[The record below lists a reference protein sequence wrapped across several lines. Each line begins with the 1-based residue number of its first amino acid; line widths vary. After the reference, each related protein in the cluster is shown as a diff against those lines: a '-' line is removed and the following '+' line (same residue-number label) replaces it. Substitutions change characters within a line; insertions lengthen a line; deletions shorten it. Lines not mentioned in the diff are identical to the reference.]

1 MIFGNFLYYRR
12 NGRIIRIN
20 MRSDWK
26 KIMVIGCGGS
36 GKTTF
41 SQEISKILGIDVI
54 HLDLLFWKPGW
65 VETEKSKWKQIVKE
79 ISSQKQWIIDGN
91 YGSTIDIRLSAA
103 DTIIFLDMSRF
114 SCLWRVLNR
123 RILFN
128 GKARLDIC
136 EGCPESLSWE
146 FVKWIWTFPKLKR
159 PGLLEKLAACK
170 NKKNVIFL
178 RSNKEIK
185 SFLENLQQSFKKD

>member
-1 MIFGNFLYYRR
+1 
-12 NGRIIRIN
+12 

-41 SQEISKILGIDVI
+41 SQEISKIFGIDVI

-114 SCLWRVLNR
+114 SCLWRVLKR
-123 RILFN
+123 RLLFN
-128 GKARLDIC
+128 GKTRPDIC

-159 PGLLEKLAACK
+159 PGLLKKLAACK
-170 NKKNVIFL
+170 NKKNVVFL

-185 SFLENLQQSFKKD
+185 SFKKNLQQSFKKD